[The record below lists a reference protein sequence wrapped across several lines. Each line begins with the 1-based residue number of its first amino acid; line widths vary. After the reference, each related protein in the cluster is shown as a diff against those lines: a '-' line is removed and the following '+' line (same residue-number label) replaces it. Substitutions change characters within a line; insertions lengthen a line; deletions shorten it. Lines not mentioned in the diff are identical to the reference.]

1 MQPIITFPLLLCT
14 SPAAAAL
21 HLKADDGE
29 TSAAVIDA
37 ELRRRTPLTS
47 CDEAKL

>member
-14 SPAAAAL
+14 PPAAAAL

-37 ELRRRTPLTS
+37 EPQLR
-47 CDEAKL
+47 